1 MIQVAIDYYKTLSG
15 HEDRIILDLKLT
27 FSDEEKVSV
36 EEIKILSKP
45 LTEEE
50 EEEEVMD
57 TVFGSYGDGAPRP
70 DGLSFMFYQT
80 F

>member
-1 MIQVAIDYYKTLSG
+1 MKAD
-15 HEDRIILDLKLT
+15 IILDLKLT

-36 EEIKILSKP
+36 EENKILSKTF
-45 LTEEE
+45 TEEE
-50 EEEEVMD
+50 GMD
-57 TVFGSYGDGAPRP
+57 AVFGSYGEGAPRP